1 MYVCSAKG
9 IWKLQKKVRIL
20 VATYKNVPKK
30 SFKFSCHFQL
40 WCMLKNCLKNENP
53 RHPVPKNCF
62 RTYLEAKKVMFIVF
76 E

>member
-40 WCMLKNCLKNENP
+40 WCMLKNCLKNENRSTSSP
-53 RHPVPKNCF
+53 QKLFSNLSRS
-62 RTYLEAKKVMFIVF
+62 KKGDVYCV
-76 E
+76 